1 MTSYAQRHVTRG
13 GTLRAFVLAAS
24 LPISIPATRPSL
36 KLASDVDACTLLTTA
51 EASKALEVTSLPGK
65 RLIASSPKICVWSND
80 STQGFGGRR
89 VNLSVM
95 TPAAFQVGKSAGAR
109 GINIEPVSGLGDEAY
124 YEIPKTDSP
133 FLFVRKGQ
141 TAFSVRILNSLKMK
155 AFSREQEK
163 AKEADLAK
171 AAVARL

>member
-1 MTSYAQRHVTRG
+1 MSVFARRAFAPVG
-13 GTLRAFVLAAS
+13 LAGAFVLAAS
-24 LPISIPATRPSL
+24 LPVSIPATHPSL
-36 KLASDVDACTLLTTA
+36 KLASDVDACTLLTTE
-51 EASKALEVTSLPGK
+51 EASKALEITSLPGK
-65 RLIASSPKICVWSND
+65 RLIASSPKVCVWSD
-80 STQGFGGRR
+80 ASGGRR

-141 TAFSVRILNSLKMK
+141 TAFSVRILNGLKMK

>member
-24 LPISIPATRPSL
+24 LPISIPATHPSL

-51 EASKALEVTSLPGK
+51 EASKALEVTSSPGK
-65 RLIASSPKICVWSND
+65 RLIASSPKICVWSD
-80 STQGFGGRR
+80 AALGSDGRH

-95 TPAAFQVGKSAGAR
+95 SPAGFQVGKSAGAR